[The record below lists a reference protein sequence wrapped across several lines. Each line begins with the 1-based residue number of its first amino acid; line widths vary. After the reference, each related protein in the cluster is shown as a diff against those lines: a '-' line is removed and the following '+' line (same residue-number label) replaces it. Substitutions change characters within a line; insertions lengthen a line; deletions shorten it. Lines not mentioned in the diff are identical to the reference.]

1 VGEGEDQEEDEEEW
15 QWEEVDAEEDGVGEA
30 VTEAKNLSS
39 EEVEFDQEVEEV
51 GCTINNGAPER
62 GDNDPENLFEPPKH
76 NLEGKST
83 EQPEYRL
90 EGNTTILENKVA
102 GRACVEAIKAKISF
116 VKDAIAEDS
125 MWDSSEE
132 EHKQEN
138 LREEMCEEEVKAEGL
153 QDEVREEEFKEGE
166 QLRELLSED
175 KLMEEELKDVVTISV
190 QDCTVL
196 NLDVVFEA
204 PEMFNI
210 PGNFKE
216 QVSDEFSPA
225 SCESKVTKRK
235 GRPVKVTRRKRS
247 KH

>member
-1 VGEGEDQEEDEEEW
+1 MG
-15 QWEEVDAEEDGVGEA
+15 
-30 VTEAKNLSS
+30 
-39 EEVEFDQEVEEV
+39 
-51 GCTINNGAPER
+51 
-62 GDNDPENLFEPPKH
+62 
-76 NLEGKST
+76 GKST

-153 QDEVREEEFKEGE
+153 QDEVRGEEFKEGE

-175 KLMEEELKDVVTISV
+175 KLMEEELKDVVTI
-190 QDCTVL
+190 
-196 NLDVVFEA
+196 
-204 PEMFNI
+204 
-210 PGNFKE
+210 
-216 QVSDEFSPA
+216 
-225 SCESKVTKRK
+225 
-235 GRPVKVTRRKRS
+235 
-247 KH
+247 